1 MMMEQLFLIGLAL
14 VMIFE
19 GILPF
24 LSPRLWRRAM
34 QYMMMQSD
42 RALHMM
48 GLISMVL
55 GVVLL
60 YWVH

>member
-1 MMMEQLFLIGLAL
+1 MEQLFFIGVAL

-34 QYMMMQSD
+34 QHMMMQSD
-42 RALHMM
+42 FSLHVM
-48 GLISMVL
+48 GFVSMIL
-55 GVVLL
+55 GVALL

>member
-1 MMMEQLFLIGLAL
+1 MTQLFFIGVAL
-14 VMIFE
+14 LLVFE

-24 LSPRLWRRAM
+24 LSPRLWRRAL
-34 QYMMMQSD
+34 QHMMMQSD

-48 GLISMVL
+48 GLVSMLL

-60 YWVH
+60 YWIH

>member
-1 MMMEQLFLIGLAL
+1 MEQLFFIGVAL

-42 RALHMM
+42 LSLHVM
-48 GLISMVL
+48 GFVSMIL
-55 GVVLL
+55 GVALL

>member
-1 MMMEQLFLIGLAL
+1 MEQLFFIGLAL
-14 VMIFE
+14 VMVFE

-34 QYMMMQSD
+34 QHMMMQSD
-42 RALHMM
+42 RSLHVM
-48 GLISMVL
+48 GLVSMIL

>member
-1 MMMEQLFLIGLAL
+1 MEQLFFIGVAL

-19 GILPF
+19 GVLPF

-42 RALHMM
+42 LSLHVM
-48 GLISMVL
+48 GFVSMIL
-55 GVVLL
+55 GVALL